1 MNYKKIL
8 GSLRKMRTN
17 WTKEKLDAFSEEIAE
32 IYKQGKIRAPIHLCG
47 DNATQLIEI
56 FKFVNENDWIFS
68 TWRSAF
74 HWLLSGRSEQ
84 ELKKQILEGHSMH
97 IYAERFFTSSIV
109 GGIAPIAVGVALA
122 LKMKKSKDRVWCF
135 IGDAAFECGIVKES
149 IRYSEGYDLPIK
161 FIIEDNEL
169 CVNAKTQEVLGQEN
183 VKNKVMNYDYIRR
196 FPHAGVGKYIMF

>member
-1 MNYKKIL
+1 MKTK
-8 GSLRKMRTN
+8 

-47 DNATQLIEI
+47 DNAAQLIEI
-56 FKFVNENDWIFS
+56 FKQVKRTDFIFS
-68 TWRSAF
+68 TWRSGF
-74 HWLLSGRSEQ
+74 HWLLSGRSEE

-97 IYAERFFTSSIV
+97 IYSDRFFTSSIV

-149 IRYSEGYDLPIK
+149 IRYSEGHDLPIK
-161 FIIEDNEL
+161 FIIENNGYS
-169 CVNAKTQEVLGQEN
+169 VRAKTQEVWGKH
-183 VKNKVMNYDYIRR
+183 KNNKIIKYNYKRKYN
-196 FPHAGVGKYIMF
+196 HAGCALDGKTKYIMF